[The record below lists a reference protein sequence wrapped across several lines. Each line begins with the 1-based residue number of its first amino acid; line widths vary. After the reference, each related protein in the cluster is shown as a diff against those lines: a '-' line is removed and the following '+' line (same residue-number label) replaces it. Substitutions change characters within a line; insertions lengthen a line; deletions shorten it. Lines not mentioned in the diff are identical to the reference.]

1 MASDI
6 NPTIEKARQKAKE
19 FRQREKDILRQA
31 QDLFVQHGE
40 DKVTVELIAESAGIG
55 KGTIYK
61 HFQTK
66 YEIYMRLM
74 IEYEE
79 ELADLFASI
88 SLEDDQDRLIRAY
101 YDFRMSDPDRY
112 ALFARL
118 ESKCASE
125 PSVRELMA
133 QLHRTRVA
141 NLDKLQSLVNAR
153 IKEGVLIDCP
163 AYFHICA
170 AWAMVHGAVALYES
184 DFFKQL
190 IEDKQAF
197 FDFLLEVSVRLGVK
211 RTR

>member
-1 MASDI
+1 MTNDI

-74 IEYEE
+74 IQYEE
-79 ELADLFASI
+79 ELAELFSSI
-88 SLEDDQDRLIRAY
+88 SVADDQDRLIRAY
-101 YDFRMSDPDRY
+101 YNFRMSDPDRY

-118 ESKCASE
+118 EPKCSSE
-125 PSVRELMA
+125 PSVSELMA

-141 NLDKLQSLVNAR
+141 NMDKLQSLVNAR

-184 DFFKQL
+184 VFFKQL
-190 IEDKQAF
+190 IEDKDAF
-197 FDFLLEVSVRLGVK
+197 FDFLLEVSARLGVK